1 MGKFAF
7 AVLTE
12 MELKLPFYL
21 LGVGID
27 FHQEMDPHNRP
38 KGFPHYQW
46 IQCEEGEGVLH
57 LGGQKYVIGAD
68 QAMFLYPGVSHR
80 YYPVTSPWKVHW
92 FTFGG
97 KNLPP
102 VLDAAGL
109 KQSGVY
115 SVVHAEQLVNKMR
128 VAFSHLLSDSSLK
141 GLECSSLVYDFLI
154 TLMKYA
160 HSSGDEPVVTKY
172 SRLKPVFDYIE
183 QHYRDIITIDDLA
196 ATLDVTPQ
204 YLCNL
209 FKATMNHRPFEY
221 VNSFRIAR
229 SKDIMVQHPDMSL
242 SEVAV
247 QCGYESLSYFS
258 SVFRKTEGLSPGE
271 YKKIHLGRV

>member
-1 MGKFAF
+1 
-7 AVLTE
+7 
-12 MELKLPFYL
+12 
-21 LGVGID
+21 
-27 FHQEMDPHNRP
+27 
-38 KGFPHYQW
+38 
-46 IQCEEGEGVLH
+46 
-57 LGGQKYVIGAD
+57 
-68 QAMFLYPGVSHR
+68 MF
-80 YYPVTSPWKVHW
+80 
-92 FTFGG
+92 
-97 KNLPP
+97 
-102 VLDAAGL
+102 
-109 KQSGVY
+109 
-115 SVVHAEQLVNKMR
+115 
-128 VAFSHLLSDSSLK
+128 
-141 GLECSSLVYDFLI
+141 YDFLI
-154 TLMKYA
+154 TLMKFP